1 MKTLILAP
9 SKVNQTR
16 GTQAMV
22 TQPSIKVLRMP
33 AVEQK
38 IGMSRSTFYDWLN
51 PKSPRYDPTFPRPK
65 HLGKHSVGWS
75 ESELDEW
82 LLRR

>member
-1 MKTLILAP
+1 
-9 SKVNQTR
+9 
-16 GTQAMV
+16 MV

-51 PKSPRYDPTFPRPK
+51 PKSPRYDETFPKPFK
-65 HLGKHSVGWS
+65 IGQSSIGWFEHDVDS
-75 ESELDEW
+75 W
-82 LLRR
+82 LIGRSQS